1 MYRRLIAVCGAV
13 VAVVLSLGL
22 CACKSDAEKVEDAV
36 RPTLESY
43 VQQSDEDKD
52 EDAPTPDYGDSE
64 TASVLEAYGLDVDRL
79 HELCFARYG
88 FEVGEAKVSDDGAMA
103 TVDVSI
109 TNVSLAGAA
118 KNAANDYA
126 EYQNS
131 DEALSAY
138 AENGHKALLQ
148 HLFELLFMHLQSDET
163 VTTVVTLSLT
173 KNEDGEWA
181 FDKSDN
187 DAFYNALY
195 GGSNVLGGL
204 ATALE

>member
-181 FDKSDN
+181 FDKSNN

>member
-43 VQQSDEDKD
+43 VRQSDEDKD
-52 EDAPTPDYGDSE
+52 EDAPAPDYGDSE

-118 KNAANDYA
+118 RNAANDYA

-148 HLFELLFMHLQSDET
+148 HLFELLFTHLQSDET

-181 FDKSDN
+181 FDKSNN

>member
-52 EDAPTPDYGDSE
+52 EDAPAPDYGDSE

-138 AENGHKALLQ
+138 ADNGHKALLQ
-148 HLFELLFMHLQSDET
+148 HLFELLFTHLQSDET

-181 FDKSDN
+181 FDKSNN

>member
-52 EDAPTPDYGDSE
+52 EDAPAPDYGDSE
-64 TASVLEAYGLDVDRL
+64 TTSVLEAYGLDVDRL

-148 HLFELLFMHLQSDET
+148 HLFELLFTHLQSDET

-181 FDKSDN
+181 FDKSNN

>member
-52 EDAPTPDYGDSE
+52 EDAPAPDYGDSE

-148 HLFELLFMHLQSDET
+148 HLFELLFTHLQSDET

-181 FDKSDN
+181 FDRSEN

>member
-181 FDKSDN
+181 FDRSEN